1 MLIIQIKAN
10 FATHTKLKING
21 YIMRKNILS
30 CALLLLIILSP
41 AYAAAKELI
50 IGGDDETSQYGPF
63 DTRFGGNKIQ
73 IILTQGELQR
83 AGAEAGNVHSIAFH
97 TQGNDVS
104 AQLKRFRVRLSEI
117 SQEYFYDNEFENP
130 THISLGDDSPE
141 SIYTLQPNANTWIN
155 INLTN
160 PFYWSGNSNLL
171 IEIAWTNGNNG
182 ENNQPHNLYAH
193 RIGDERKVRYLYKRE
208 LSVPDLSSFSRPIM
222 TTLRPKIKLSIAP
235 AQAQMEIVETQFA
248 MGYLD
253 EYSISNYRKVEFSAR
268 NLTPQ
273 EGEIICIPS
282 SGLLVSTDLEEWK
295 EYPQTLSILYSN
307 GKTEDKKVYCK
318 LKSGSR
324 AEEYHAD
331 MRIQTPGVADKIVH
345 FSAKGGSIFQYYC
358 ESAANKTEGGD
369 ISNISFFF
377 EDGLI
382 FSNGQS
388 EPIYDRADCNNKY
401 SNFTNMKKIHLRENT
416 GYSIKVS
423 LAHAGSTAK
432 SGKISVYLDYDRNA
446 EFDVDELIW
455 TEEKTR
461 EGSDLEYNTYW
472 GNFTMPS
479 RARLGGDNT
488 CLLRVV
494 YDEDYLCDACGRY
507 NTGETEDYAVQ
518 LLDESYPLKTA
529 LKGEYTIGGNAEN
542 EKHYNNLQNLAKD
555 IDKYGLAGDV
565 TLAINTNLKI
575 PEGKSIELNN
585 PSNHKITIYPRDKT
599 RTISGSA
606 NGKAMLYLRGNIYI
620 NGKINSETKRNAL
633 KFKNL
638 GEGGTAISISSES
651 DNTINIGNTHIES
664 DKGISIRGNGSSTI
678 NVNNCKFITYA
689 CGINIDGGEMR
700 DINISDNLFSK
711 GGGISISG
719 GENAKIANNE
729 FDLSTADGNVSN
741 YAISLIDKNNKISI
755 SSNKI
760 YNFGEATIAGG
771 ISINGSQNRDIHL
784 ISNAIN
790 CNNASSGIYLSGSEI
805 NLYHNTVNI
814 NGDESSSAVKIAG
827 GEGIALIN
835 NLFINKGLGASL
847 ALDNSSSLSLSK
859 NNNYYAAEENRTI
872 SESGK
877 NMSLSQWQGA
887 SGKDIA
893 STEESVSFLE
903 KMKAECV
910 LSLESALSEKLL
922 APSIAEVRED
932 IHGRER
938 SAITQKGVDEA
949 IPKYEIS
956 DLPDKLNLCVPD
968 TLKLK
973 IKANLLKFNDDIKR
987 GESKKYP
994 HKYRYYW
1001 RENGVIVDSTSDTYY
1016 AQIKDEHR
1024 DKPIEYCV
1032 EVATHGQSKKSNLCE
1047 VYSERK
1053 IEIIK
1058 EPKELYEL
1066 SEMNPE
1072 AIIDFEAVG
1081 TISGYQWQ
1089 KLIKNKWVDLS
1100 GESSSSLIV
1109 SADKHGAGIYHALLF
1124 DGEYKCNKGN
1134 YATRRAKVSL
1144 ASKVKECKM
1153 LICDG
1158 DKVQINS
1165 EIDGYAKIE
1174 IIDLLGRVRSTIYR
1188 EMTAGIG
1195 EYITMID
1202 CESGIYYVKVT
1213 INNTI
1218 KLAKIIKK
1226 Y

>member
-1 MLIIQIKAN
+1 
-10 FATHTKLKING
+10 
-21 YIMRKNILS
+21 
-30 CALLLLIILSP
+30 
-41 AYAAAKELI
+41 
-50 IGGDDETSQYGPF
+50 
-63 DTRFGGNKIQ
+63 
-73 IILTQGELQR
+73 
-83 AGAEAGNVHSIAFH
+83 
-97 TQGNDVS
+97 
-104 AQLKRFRVRLSEI
+104 
-117 SQEYFYDNEFENP
+117 
-130 THISLGDDSPE
+130 
-141 SIYTLQPNANTWIN
+141 
-155 INLTN
+155 
-160 PFYWSGNSNLL
+160 
-171 IEIAWTNGNNG
+171 
-182 ENNQPHNLYAH
+182 
-193 RIGDERKVRYLYKRE
+193 
-208 LSVPDLSSFSRPIM
+208 
-222 TTLRPKIKLSIAP
+222 
-235 AQAQMEIVETQFA
+235 
-248 MGYLD
+248 
-253 EYSISNYRKVEFSAR
+253 
-268 NLTPQ
+268 
-273 EGEIICIPS
+273 
-282 SGLLVSTDLEEWK
+282 
-295 EYPQTLSILYSN
+295 
-307 GKTEDKKVYCK
+307 
-318 LKSGSR
+318 
-324 AEEYHAD
+324 
-331 MRIQTPGVADKIVH
+331 
-345 FSAKGGSIFQYYC
+345 
-358 ESAANKTEGGD
+358 
-369 ISNISFFF
+369 
-377 EDGLI
+377 
-382 FSNGQS
+382 
-388 EPIYDRADCNNKY
+388 
-401 SNFTNMKKIHLRENT
+401 MKKIRLRENT
-416 GYSIKVS
+416 EYRVKVS
-423 LAHAGSTAK
+423 LAHVGSTAK

-446 EFDVDELIW
+446 LFGIDELIW

-472 GNFTMPS
+472 GSFTMPN
-479 RARLGGDNT
+479 RVRLGGDST

-494 YDEDYLCDACGRY
+494 YDEDNLCDACGTY

-529 LKGEYTIGGNAEN
+529 LSGEYTIGGNAEN
-542 EKHYNNLQNLAKD
+542 EKHYNNLQNLVKD
-555 IDKYGLAGDV
+555 IEKYGLAGDI
-565 TLAINTNLKI
+565 TLAISTNLKI

-585 PSNHKITIYPRDKT
+585 TSKHKITIYPRDKT

-606 NGKAMLYLRGNIYI
+606 DGKAMLYLSGNINI
-620 NGKINSETKRNAL
+620 NGKINSGTERNAL

-638 GEGGTAISISSES
+638 GKGGTAISISSES
-651 DNTINIGNTHIES
+651 DNTININNIHIES
-664 DKGISIRGNGSSTI
+664 DKGISISGNGSSTI

-729 FDLSTADGNVSN
+729 FDLTSAEGNVSN
-741 YAISLIDKNNKISI
+741 YAISLKDRNNRISI
-755 SSNKI
+755 SNNKI
-760 YNFGEATIAGG
+760 YNFGKAQVAGG
-771 ISINGSQNRDIHL
+771 ISINGSQNRDIQL

-790 CNNASSGIYLSGSEI
+790 CNNASSGIYLSGSDI
-805 NLYHNTVNI
+805 KLYHNTVNI
-814 NGDESSSAVKIAG
+814 DGYVNASAVKIAD
-827 GEGIALIN
+827 GEGIALRN

-847 ALDNSSSLSLSK
+847 ALNSSSSLSLSK
-859 NNNYYAAEENRTI
+859 YNNYYAKEENRTI

-877 NMSLSQWQGA
+877 NMSLSQWQGQ

-893 STEESVSFLE
+893 STNESVSFLE

-922 APSIAEVRED
+922 APSIAEVSED

-1001 RENGVIVDSTSDTYY
+1001 RENGVIVDSTSDTFY
-1016 AQIKDEHR
+1016 AEIKYENM

-1032 EVATHGQSKKSNLCE
+1032 EVATHGQSKKSNMCE

-1058 EPKELYEL
+1058 DPKELYEL

-1109 SADKHGAGIYHALLF
+1109 SADKHGAGIYRALLF

-1144 ASKVKECKM
+1144 ASKVKEYEM
-1153 LICDG
+1153 LTCDG
-1158 DKVQINS
+1158 DKVQIYS

-1174 IIDLLGRVRSTIYR
+1174 IVDLLGRVRSTIYR

-1195 EYITMID
+1195 EYITMIG
-1202 CESGIYYVKVT
+1202 CESGLYYIRVT